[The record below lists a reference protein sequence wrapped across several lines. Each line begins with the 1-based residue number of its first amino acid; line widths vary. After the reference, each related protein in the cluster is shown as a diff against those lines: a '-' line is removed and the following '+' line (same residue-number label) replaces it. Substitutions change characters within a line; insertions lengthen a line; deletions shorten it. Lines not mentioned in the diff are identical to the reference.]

1 MSSQPIPTDWD
12 RVARYLGSQAF
23 QYLSQKKVAVIGVG
37 SGGGFAAIALAMAGV
52 GHFILI
58 DPDQVS
64 PANVVRHVA
73 DARYIGQPKALAVA
87 DLIKHRNT
95 AAQVSA
101 LTGRLEDF
109 PTALDSVDLVVV
121 GVDDEQPKYAINEA
135 CRARGL
141 TTIYAGVYER
151 GEGGDV
157 AVIHPDHGPCY
168 ACWALSLR
176 EGVIQQGLGETDL
189 DYGQSRP
196 DGTFAAEPGLW
207 LHVVRVAAAQA
218 DVALNELLRGTSAY
232 RELPA
237 NTVILANTA
246 MEILTGITAPPYSA
260 QWLDIARDPNCL
272 VCGQTHGGTGESL
285 SLDALT
291 GQTHGLDTRNEQE
304 AK

>member
-1 MSSQPIPTDWD
+1 MSNQPTSTDWD
-12 RVARYLGSQAF
+12 RVARYLGSEAF
-23 QYLSQKKVAVIGVG
+23 QHLSQKKVAVIGVG
-37 SGGGFAAIALAMAGV
+37 SGGGFAALALAMSGV
-52 GHFILI
+52 GQFVLI

-73 DARYIGQPKALAVA
+73 DGRYVGQSKAKAVA
-87 DLIKHRNT
+87 ELIQHRNP
-95 AAQVSA
+95 AAQANV
-101 LTGRLEDF
+101 LTGQLEDF
-109 PTALDSVDLVVV
+109 PSALDDVDLVVV

-141 TTIYAGVYER
+141 TAVYAGVYER

-176 EGVIQQGLGETDL
+176 EGVIEQGPGEIDL
-189 DYGQSRP
+189 DYGQARP

-218 DVALNELLRGTSAY
+218 DMALNELLRCTSAY
-232 RELPA
+232 RELPS

-246 MEILTGITAPPYSA
+246 MEILTGITAPPHSA

-272 VCGQTHGGTGESL
+272 VCGQAKGDVSESL

-291 GQTHGLDTRNEQE
+291 GGIYGSDTDTE
-304 AK
+304 A